1 MSRWNQ
7 TLAERFWSKVD
18 RRGLDDCWPW
28 QASKQGEYGQFYLKG
43 RPIKASRACWYVEHR
58 RMPKL
63 HVLHTCDNPICV
75 NPKHLYLGT
84 PARNVKDKIERD
96 RQPHGVNHYKAKLTP
111 KIVRSIRRL
120 WRSGCYYQREIA
132 SLLDVELGNVKA
144 VLQGKTWVRV
154 K

>member
-7 TLAERFWSKVD
+7 TIAERFWSKVE
-18 RRGLDDCWPW
+18 RRGPADCWPW
-28 QASKQGEYGQFYLKG
+28 LASKQGEYGQFYLKG

-84 PARNVKDKIERD
+84 PAQNTADKITRD
-96 RQPHGVNHYKAKLTP
+96 RQPHGVRHYKAKLTP
-111 KIVRSIRRL
+111 GVVRSIRRL
-120 WRSGCYYQREIA
+120 WNTDRYMQHEIA
-132 SLLDVELGNVKA
+132 TKLDIELWNVKS
-144 VLQGKTWVRV
+144 VLQEKSWVRV